1 MRRKEIG
8 GKQGR
13 KKQKEME
20 RKKMGDRNREKVNEE
35 GRSREVENKK
45 EEMNRK

>member
-1 MRRKEIG
+1 
-8 GKQGR
+8 
-13 KKQKEME
+13 ME